1 MNAQTLPLRPA
12 SPSPATTTTIPAAT
26 AAATNLPLDTLKQ
39 RLRRLGLYGLLAH
52 AEELINEPWLDRL
65 LEIEESE
72 RLQRSLKRRMDNA
85 RLGTFKPMADF
96 DYEWPKEL
104 DRALLD
110 ELFTLGFLEQ
120 AANLVIVG
128 PNGLGKSMIA
138 KNLLHQAVLRGYTA
152 RFTAASDMLHDLAA
166 QDSSTQ
172 LSRRLRRYTTPTL
185 LACDE
190 VGYLAY
196 DTRYAD
202 LLFEVITRRYQLR
215 RPLVLTTNRSFS
227 EWNQV
232 FPNATCVVALI
243 DRLVH
248 RSEILSIDGESYR
261 LKEAKERAAKR
272 AAARGAAKKSR
283 PTCR

>member
-1 MNAQTLPLRPA
+1 MNAQTI
-12 SPSPATTTTIPAAT
+12 TIPAAT
-26 AAATNLPLDTLKQ
+26 TTVATTSPPLDALKQ
-39 RLRRLGLYGLLAH
+39 RLRRLNLYGLLAH
-52 AEELINEPWLDRL
+52 VDEIATEPWLARV

-72 RLQRSLKRRMDNA
+72 RLQRSFKRRLDNA
-85 RLGTFKPMADF
+85 RLGAFKPIADF
-96 DYEWPKEL
+96 DYHWPREL
-104 DRALLD
+104 DRTLLED
-110 ELFTLGFLEQ
+110 LFTFGFLEQ
-120 AANLVIVG
+120 AANVVIVG
-128 PNGLGKSMIA
+128 PNGLAKTMIA

-172 LSRRLRRYTTPTL
+172 LARRLRRYTTPSL
-185 LACDE
+185 ICIDE

-215 RPLVLTTNRSFS
+215 RSVLLTTNKPFG

-232 FPNATCVVALI
+232 FPNATCVVALV

-248 RSEILSIDGESYR
+248 RSEILSIDGDSYR
-261 LKEAKERAAKR
+261 LKEAKERAARR
-272 AAARGAAKKSR
+272 AGERSAAKKTRSAK
-283 PTCR
+283 